1 MLKYKVL
8 GIILCLG
15 FIFNLNGVYER
26 LKVKSEGTWVNVTI
40 TNKNIGGGSLTTRW
54 IDFDY
59 NGEQYYRKVGSAY
72 YKELAIGD
80 TLKLKSLTGSKY
92 FLMPTEE
99 PITRLYISLPLLI
112 VGSFLLIYKF
122 KKL

>member
-15 FIFNLNGVYER
+15 FIYNLYGVYER

-59 NGEQYYRKVGSAY
+59 NGKQYYRKVGSAY
-72 YKELAIGD
+72 YNELAVGD
-80 TLKLKSLTGSKY
+80 TLKLKSLRGSKY

-99 PITRLYISLPLLI
+99 PMTRLYISLPLLI
-112 VGSFLLIYKF
+112 VGSFLLIYRF
-122 KKL
+122 KK